1 MPVLSTVGAASLGAF
16 GAFKGFGA
24 AGGFIVATGG
34 TIYVD
39 PTDANYK
46 IHEFTTSG
54 TFTVTTAPTG
64 ATLALLL
71 VAGGG
76 SGDGGGGGAGGYIY
90 RSSFPVSEGS
100 YAVEI
105 GAAGD
110 PTGSAL
116 PSGGNSVF
124 AGLYALG
131 GGSQSSSTSSGYGG
145 SGAGGYEFNL
155 AYPYGGLGLQ
165 PTSASGGYGNNGAR
179 AGGGFGYGSGG
190 GGGAGGA
197 PSNNVGG
204 SGRTADIINSSGA
217 YETMAAGGWG
227 TTSVATALPAVGYG
241 TGGWGGRK
249 NDSNGNYLDPGYGG
263 AGILRVRYKFQ

>member
-54 TFTVTTAPTG
+54 TFTVTAAPTG

-90 RSSFPVSEGS
+90 RSSFSISEGS
-100 YAVEI
+100 YAVDI
-105 GAAGD
+105 GVGGD

-116 PSGGNSVF
+116 PSGGDSVF

-131 GGSQSSSTSSGYGG
+131 GGARASGYATGNGG
-145 SGAGGYEFNL
+145 SGAGSFST
-155 AYPYGGLGLQ
+155 YGGIGTQ
-165 PTSASGGYGNNGAR
+165 PTSLSGGYGTNGAR
-179 AGGGFGYGSGG
+179 AGTPFGLGYGGGG

-197 PSNNVGG
+197 PPNYVGG
-204 SGRTADIINSSGA
+204 AGRTADIINSSGA

-227 TTSVATALPAVGYG
+227 TDTLYRAVALPDVGYG
-241 TGGWGGRK
+241 TGGWGGRA
-249 NDSNGNYLDPGYGG
+249 NDSEGNYVESGYGG
-263 AGILRVRYKFQ
+263 GGILRVRYKFQ